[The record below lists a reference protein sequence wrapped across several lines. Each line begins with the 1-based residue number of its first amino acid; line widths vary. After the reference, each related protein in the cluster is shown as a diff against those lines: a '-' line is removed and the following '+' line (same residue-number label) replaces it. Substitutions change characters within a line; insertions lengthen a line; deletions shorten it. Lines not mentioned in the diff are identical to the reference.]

1 MQEIIQELTKAHLTF
16 RCDEP
21 MSLHTTFKAGGRASV
36 YVEPKDANE
45 FVQVFK
51 LVKKTGIKYLVI
63 GCGSNLLITDNGFK
77 GVVISTANLMGIS
90 VKGDIVTANSGEKL
104 SSVCKFGLDNG
115 LTGMEFAGGIPGSV
129 GGGLYMNA
137 GAYGGEL
144 KDIVCSAKLLVDG
157 EIKEYSADKLAL
169 SYRHSI
175 VEDISAVVLSVDFK
189 LLRGDVVAAR
199 AKLKELNTRR
209 RDKQPLD
216 KPSAGSTFKRPAG
229 NFAGT
234 LIEKCGLKGFC
245 IGGACVSTKH
255 AGFIVNNGGATAS
268 DIISLIQHVKRTVYK
283 EYGIDFQPEVKI
295 IGE

>member
-1 MQEIIQELTKAHLTF
+1 
-16 RCDEP
+16 
-21 MSLHTTFKAGGRASV
+21 
-36 YVEPKDANE
+36 
-45 FVQVFK
+45 
-51 LVKKTGIKYLVI
+51 
-63 GCGSNLLITDNGFK
+63 
-77 GVVISTANLMGIS
+77 
-90 VKGDIVTANSGEKL
+90 
-104 SSVCKFGLDNG
+104 
-115 LTGMEFAGGIPGSV
+115 
-129 GGGLYMNA
+129 MNA

-216 KPSAGSTFKRPAG
+216 KPSAGSTFKRPEG

-283 EYGIDFQPEVKI
+283 EYGIDLQPEVKI